1 MKKIY
6 ILIILIIAA
15 PFAVFANGDQGMD
28 EGHQMMENMMSWG
41 SWGSSFGWI
50 FMVSVWILVILGI
63 IALIKWLIDSSKK

>member
-1 MKKIY
+1 MKKIF

-15 PFAVFANGDQGMD
+15 PLAVFADTGQGMNGD
-28 EGHQMMENMMSWG
+28 HNMMKNMMGWG
-41 SWGSSFGWI
+41 SWGAGFGWI